1 MLGSPADT
9 KIEVLDA
16 AGRPVPQLLLQATRD
31 SWITLRSE
39 DANDPAI
46 RLGQFDEMD
55 LNDYMYF
62 NGEVL
67 RIFRLARGPDSD
79 MNYFSRGAMRRAW
92 FYTSP
97 AGHGL
102 DEPCYVVEP
111 RPVGSAIVPN
121 GLPTFTLYY
130 TNDDDSERQL
140 GRDSRLIFTA
150 PEKGAYLVR
159 VTDTRGWSGE
169 RFAYRLIV
177 RPPAPNF
184 TAALET
190 KGLDAIPT
198 GTGVQFAVSVDRKDG
213 FEGPIRVD
221 LTNAPAGFFV
231 SSPIVVEAGHLS
243 AAGCIF
249 AYASTPQGPAD
260 FSRMKLTATA
270 QIGAQTVMHPIAA
283 FPKVAVAPAPKQALF
298 VEPDADGKAAGDGK
312 TAPTKP
318 LEIVL
323 APGGRVPAWLRV
335 DRRGNDAL
343 LALDLEGLPH
353 GVIIDSIGLNGV
365 QIRANETEREVF
377 LSCARWV
384 EEQDRLC
391 HLVTGNARGNDVVEG
406 LQSSF
411 PVLLKIRKAPA
422 ATTAAAN

>member
-1 MLGSPADT
+1 
-9 KIEVLDA
+9 
-16 AGRPVPQLLLQATRD
+16 
-31 SWITLRSE
+31 LRSE
-39 DANDPAI
+39 DSNDPAI

-79 MNYFSRGAMRRAW
+79 MNYFSRGALRRAW

-111 RPVGSAIVPN
+111 RPVGSTIVPN
-121 GLPTFTLYY
+121 GLPTFILHY

-150 PEKGAYLVR
+150 PEKGVYLIR

-177 RPPAPNF
+177 RQPMPDF

-190 KGLDAIPT
+190 NGTDAIPA
-198 GTGVQFAVSVDRKDG
+198 GTGVQFVVNVDRKDG
-213 FEGPIRVD
+213 FEGPVRVD
-221 LTNAPAGFFV
+221 ISGVPSGFFV
-231 SSPIVVEAGHLS
+231 SSPIVVEPGHLS
-243 AAGCIF
+243 AAGCLF
-249 AYASTPQGPAD
+249 AHASAAQGPAD
-260 FSRMKLTATA
+260 FSSLKLNATA
-270 QIGAQTVMHPIAA
+270 KIGMQNVTRPISG
-283 FPKVAVAPAPKQALF
+283 FPKVAVAAAPKQALF
-298 VEPDADGKAAGDGK
+298 LEPDADGKAIGDGK
-312 TAPTKP
+312 TAPLNP
-318 LEIVL
+318 MEIVL
-323 APGGRVPAWLRV
+323 EPGGRIPAWLRV

-343 LALDLEGLPH
+343 LTLDIEGLPH

-365 QIRANETEREVF
+365 QIRANESEREVF

-391 HLVTGNARGNDVVEG
+391 HLVTGNAGRNDIVEG

-411 PVLLKIRKAPA
+411 PVLLKVRKTP
-422 ATTAAAN
+422 TISRQAAN